1 MSCSDLDPARLRRT
15 MALQYSRCSATSTPN
30 LDASGVI
37 VRVEPGGHHQAG
49 TGGGGGNVVE
59 DQIEGLQRAA
69 RPIAADLAEEA
80 MFDRIP
86 LGASSR
92 IGGHGD
98 GELVEIAE
106 MVLEGV
112 LPSAATVGI
121 AAAAIGEQD
130 ELGGIGIAGT
140 AIAAPPGIEVVD
152 GEEGGVGG
160 DADRD
165 EAAVGERVVDAVGGG
180 ESGSMRTEVV
190 GVDGDGGR
198 FPADAV
204 VAEAS
209 D

>member
-1 MSCSDLDPARLRRT
+1 
-15 MALQYSRCSATSTPN
+15 
-30 LDASGVI
+30 
-37 VRVEPGGHHQAG
+37 
-49 TGGGGGNVVE
+49 
-59 DQIEGLQRAA
+59 
-69 RPIAADLAEEA
+69 
-80 MFDRIP
+80 
-86 LGASSR
+86 
-92 IGGHGD
+92 
-98 GELVEIAE
+98 

-112 LPSAATVGI
+112 LPSAGTVGI

-180 ESGSMRTEVV
+180 ESGGMRTEVV
-190 GVDGDGGR
+190 VVDGDGGR